1 MLRAIVSAAK
11 AYLAVKV
18 VEMAANAFAGRKGA
32 KARASAKPRRTM
44 AKSARRPA
52 TRTKAAA

>member
-18 VEMAANAFAGRKGA
+18 VEMAASAFVGRKGG
-32 KARASAKPRRTM
+32 KAPAPAKPRRMM

>member
-18 VEMAANAFAGRKGA
+18 VEMAANAFVGRRGDEAGRLRNRGA
-32 KARASAKPRRTM
+32 
-44 AKSARRPA
+44 
-52 TRTKAAA
+52 

>member
-18 VEMAANAFAGRKGA
+18 VEMAASAFAGRKGG
-32 KARASAKPRRTM
+32 KARASAKPRRM